1 MKTLFLLF
9 LPTLLFGQQTRQN
22 LTYEIDVFVNEYNN
36 ISSWPDTIDL
46 LTYVAWNPAVTNTN
60 QAITWAL
67 TTDVP
72 QGFGARVGTFV
83 KNDTTIFEP
92 DTLRFARIIRKNKKQ
107 TREDFEL
114 IKVTDGSFDL
124 FDNKGKLVR
133 REFVGDPEL
142 VFYAKDFRK
151 DRDKITGELKKR
163 KKKKDKKN
171 GKNQV
176 REKRQGSNFW

>member
-9 LPTLLFGQQTRQN
+9 LPTLLFGQQARQN
-22 LTYEIDVFVNEYNN
+22 LTYEIDIFVNEYNN

-67 TTDVP
+67 TIDVP

-114 IKVTDGSFDL
+114 IKVTKGSYDL
-124 FDNKGKLVR
+124 FNSKGKLVR

-151 DRDKITGELKKR
+151 DKCKITSELKKLKKR
-163 KKKKDKKN
+163 KKEKDKKD
-171 GKNQV
+171 GK
-176 REKRQGSNFW
+176 R